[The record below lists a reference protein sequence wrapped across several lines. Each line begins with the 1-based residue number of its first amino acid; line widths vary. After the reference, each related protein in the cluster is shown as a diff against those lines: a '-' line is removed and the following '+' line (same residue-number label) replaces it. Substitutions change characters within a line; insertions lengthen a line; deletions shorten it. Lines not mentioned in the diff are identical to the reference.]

1 MNFFHSKLGGPT
13 DGQALGEKNKLWE
26 GPGIL
31 WNPFPSI
38 QRGIA
43 GYPNNNPIFNVFTF
57 QQKTVQKASFKPSS
71 AITAPL
77 VTSAVQY

>member
-31 WNPFPSI
+31 RISTTTSTS
-38 QRGIA
+38 Q
-43 GYPNNNPIFNVFTF
+43 
-57 QQKTVQKASFKPSS
+57 
-71 AITAPL
+71 L
-77 VTSAVQY
+77 VVVVPVHSLLHCTTGTTPVVVLELWMEYM